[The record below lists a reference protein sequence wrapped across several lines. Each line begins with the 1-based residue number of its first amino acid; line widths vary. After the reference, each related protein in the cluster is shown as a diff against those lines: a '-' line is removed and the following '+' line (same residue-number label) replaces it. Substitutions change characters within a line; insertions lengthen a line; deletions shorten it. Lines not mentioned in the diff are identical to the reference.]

1 MNREELGNIIA
12 VRAKPAGALFVKNN
26 GHREDKEESR
36 TEPDVGL
43 EFDSAEDAQ
52 EFYSLYAAQTGFRI
66 RIGQLYMSRV
76 DGSVIS
82 RRFVCSK
89 GGFQPNSRIGCPAFI
104 KVQKN
109 DSWKWILA
117 NIKKEHNHELGL
129 PWEIR
134 PPHIK
139 RKAHPAP
146 RLTNVASTRT
156 GIRSLEE
163 EDVCPLPSGIVDVK
177 PFKRGE
183 AEGVPKVEPY
193 KGLEFSSA
201 NEAYKFY
208 YSYAA
213 KTGFKV
219 RIGQLF
225 RSKHNGS
232 ITSRRFVVGCGAFM
246 RIQRQESGKWI
257 VDCLQKEHNHS
268 LDSTMDSTRLIAAA
282 LNGFREEAA
291 SGLDN
296 LDLAE
301 ANGRLKLAKRGRKSN
316 IGSDWYP
323 VLVDYFQSR
332 QAENTGFFY
341 AVEVEDGKCM
351 SIFWADDP
359 SRLLCSQFG
368 DTISVPFA
376 SFFGINHHKQP
387 VLLGC
392 ALIADESEESVTW
405 VFQTWVGAMSGCRP
419 LSIIADQDKAIQ
431 QSIAQVF
438 PETHQRF
445 SMWQIKMKELE
456 YLDALLSM
464 NTNQTP
470 SEFDPAWSIILQKY
484 DLKEN
489 AWLKEMYRTR
499 KSWVPLYIRG
509 TFFAGIGMDG
519 SFKSFFSSYLNAPT
533 PLDEFE
539 DINSFN
545 LQVVLHAKDP
555 KEEQGRLLCTMT
567 MFKAFQK
574 ELLECYGYVGIKIT
588 MEGSISRYLVQKCGN
603 GDERNTVAFNANNLT
618 FSCSCKM
625 FEFEGML
632 CRHALKIFQMVNIR
646 ELPSRY
652 ILHRW
657 TKNAKYGILR
667 DIDSAGS
674 SQDFRALMLWSLREE
689 TRNYIEAGA
698 TSIER
703 CKLAHEIMQ
712 VGKRNFCWQS

>member
-1 MNREELGNIIA
+1 CCLLSSIASGPHPIAAIFCIINLGRPLCNRAILSNTEMNREELGNIIT

-177 PFKRGE
+177 PFKRE
-183 AEGVPKVEPY
+183 RQKEYLKLNLTKVLNSVLLMKHINFIIHMQLKLDSKFALVNCSVQSIMDQLP
-193 KGLEFSSA
+193 LEDLCAHRKDISTLQ
-201 NEAYKFY
+201 E
-208 YSYAA
+208 
-213 KTGFKV
+213 
-219 RIGQLF
+219 L
-225 RSKHNGS
+225 
-232 ITSRRFVVGCGAFM
+232 VV
-246 RIQRQESGKWI
+246 RQESGKWI

-301 ANGRLKLAKRGRKSN
+301 ANGRLKLAK
-316 IGSDWYP
+316 
-323 VLVDYFQSR
+323 
-332 QAENTGFFY
+332 
-341 AVEVEDGKCM
+341 EV
-351 SIFWADDP
+351 S
-359 SRLLCSQFG
+359 
-368 DTISVPFA
+368 
-376 SFFGINHHKQP
+376 
-387 VLLGC
+387 
-392 ALIADESEESVTW
+392 
-405 VFQTWVGAMSGCRP
+405 
-419 LSIIADQDKAIQ
+419 
-431 QSIAQVF
+431 
-438 PETHQRF
+438 
-445 SMWQIKMKELE
+445 
-456 YLDALLSM
+456 
-464 NTNQTP
+464 QTP

-533 PLDEFE
+533 PLDEFVLPLEQHREEEKKE

-588 MEGSISRYLVQKCGN
+588 MEGSISRYLKDASLLMRLCKWAKETFAGKANRVPLVATWKFSYHG
-603 GDERNTVAFNANNLT
+603 ERQWL
-618 FSCSCKM
+618 
-625 FEFEGML
+625 GMTGVL
-632 CRHALKIFQMVNIR
+632 GGSALLMGR
-646 ELPSRY
+646 E
-652 ILHRW
+652 
-657 TKNAKYGILR
+657 
-667 DIDSAGS
+667 
-674 SQDFRALMLWSLREE
+674 
-689 TRNYIEAGA
+689 
-698 TSIER
+698 
-703 CKLAHEIMQ
+703 
-712 VGKRNFCWQS
+712 